1 MVIKDLNL
9 NLMENPPINTN
20 KNYFNANYMN
30 SPIKKYKNNNNN
42 NNYVNNDDFI
52 LNGMKIMSLGKK

>member
-1 MVIKDLNL
+1 M
-9 NLMENPPINTN
+9 
-20 KNYFNANYMN
+20 
-30 SPIKKYKNNNNN
+30 KKYKNNNNNNN